1 VVRKYT
7 KKLIYDVFIDLLNKK
22 PLDKITVTEISEI
35 CDINRNTFYYHYQ
48 DIYEIISEIFQTEL
62 KKAID
67 EYNDTLEWEESFLIA
82 AEFALKNRKAIYNI
96 YNSMSREALEK
107 YIYDVAGNTM
117 ERYVYK
123 KSKEYSASIGD
134 IKLIS
139 TFYQCALTEMVLR
152 WVAGGM
158 KETPEIVIKRI
169 GQLFNGNIA
178 MSLERSENLEDIWE
192 NKKDNFF

>member
-1 VVRKYT
+1 MVRKYT

-178 MSLERSENLEDIWE
+178 TSLERSENLEDIWQ

>member
-1 VVRKYT
+1 MVRKYT

-107 YIYDVAGNTM
+107 YIYDIAGNIM

-123 KSKEYSASIGD
+123 KSKEYSASTGD

-139 TFYQCALTEMVLR
+139 AFYQCALTEMVLR

-158 KETPEIVIKRI
+158 KEAPEIVIKRI

-178 MSLERSENLEDIWE
+178 TSLERSENLEDIWE